1 MHFVGACLVHA
12 QDVAPT
18 AERQKQKGAQM
29 NCAPM
34 ENEPNLRRETA
45 PRRYLTI
52 SVPFMPTM
60 KWAGKEQRNT

>member
-1 MHFVGACLVHA
+1 
-12 QDVAPT
+12 
-18 AERQKQKGAQM
+18 M

-52 SVPFMPTM
+52 SVPFIPTM
-60 KWAGKEQRNT
+60 K